1 MLFFTKVL
9 YHRKAHT
16 VIKNLK
22 FCEKILKLC
31 DKYIFYL
38 IISHVLLN
46 DASLLLHEASIH
58 VLHQHSNRQHLKAI
72 FNTRQFRHLMTKMF
86 EHSSDLAI
94 TTFCNCNFNQCCVF
108 IFILFLNFHFS
119 RLRHTIF

>member
-58 VLHQHSNRQHLKAI
+58 VLHQHSNRQHLKAHI
-72 FNTRQFRHLMTKMF
+72 QYETVSSLD
-86 EHSSDLAI
+86 EHSSDLTI
-94 TTFCNCNFNQCCVF
+94 TTFCYCNFNQCCVF